1 MHSAL
6 KLEGCAEVYARR
18 QSLSETA
25 RARLLSLR
33 GEPLFIADWLRTL
46 MIHYEVEPAALQ
58 RAVPFQLDLKDGR
71 AFISVVAFTL
81 NGMRPQI
88 ASRITAWL
96 LSPIAT
102 HHFLNV
108 RTYVTVNGETGIYFL
123 AEWLSNRLSVTL
135 GPLAFGLPYRF
146 GRIRYDHEW
155 NRPSANNCF
164 SPCPLTGRVE
174 DRKNG
179 NVLAYVASVPCESC
193 FRECEPAS
201 LTEWLMER
209 YTAFTKF
216 GNLRRFFR
224 VWHQP
229 WLQAP
234 ADVRVTGQTLLDQNW
249 PLFRAARIVG
259 ANFSPSLTDIWMGW
273 PHRVRD

>member
-1 MHSAL
+1 M
-6 KLEGCAEVYARR
+6 EGQSSIKKA
-18 QSLSETA
+18 QISLSETA

-46 MIHYEVEPAALQ
+46 MIHYEVEPPALQ
-58 RAVPFQLDLKDGR
+58 QVVPFQLDLNDGR

-81 NGMRPQI
+81 SGMRPQI

-96 LSPIAT
+96 LRPIST

-155 NRPSANNCF
+155 NRPSANDCS
-164 SPCPLTGRVE
+164 SPCSLTGRVE
-174 DRKNG
+174 DRKSG
-179 NVLAYVASVPCESC
+179 NVLAYAASLPSEPY
-193 FRECEPAS
+193 FREYDPAS

-216 GNLRRFFR
+216 GKLRRFFR

-234 ADVRVTGQTLLDQNW
+234 ADVSVTEQTLLSQNW
-249 PLFRAARIVG
+249 PLFRDARIVG
-259 ANFSPSLTDIWMGW
+259 ANFSPGLTDVWMGW
-273 PHRVRD
+273 PHRLRD